1 MSHVIQCFPH
11 LLSSYL
17 PNTTQLIVGNQMKL
31 FLSLFLLSTAMAAQS
46 FMAPSS
52 SGLPDAPSQRPFWT
66 FENRENLSILAG
78 LVAADAFTTQR
89 GLNQGLREVNPIM
102 RPFVTRGATG
112 EAAGSAL
119 GFGAGVGIV
128 YLLHR
133 SHHYRAERI
142 TMRLIVAGEAG
153 FVATNIIAI
162 R

>member
-1 MSHVIQCFPH
+1 
-11 LLSSYL
+11 
-17 PNTTQLIVGNQMKL
+17 MKL
-31 FLSLFLLSTAMAAQS
+31 FLSIFLLSTAMAAQS
-46 FMAPSS
+46 FVAPSS

-66 FENRENLSILAG
+66 FENRVNISILAG

-89 GLNQGLREVNPIM
+89 GLNQGLREVNPVM
-102 RPFVTRGATG
+102 RPLVTRGPAG
-112 EAAGSAL
+112 EAVGAAL

-133 SHHYRAERI
+133 SYHYRAERI

-153 FVATNIIAI
+153 FVANNIIAI

>member
-1 MSHVIQCFPH
+1 M
-11 LLSSYL
+11 L
-17 PNTTQLIVGNQMKL
+17 PSLTLISLTTQHYPTNCGRSDEA
-31 FLSLFLLSTAMAAQS
+31 LSLDFRAEHCHGSAEFHSAQQFRAS
-46 FMAPSS
+46 RCAQPAS
-52 SGLPDAPSQRPFWT
+52 FWT
-66 FENRENLSILAG
+66 IENRVNVSILAG

-89 GLNQGLREVNPIM
+89 GLNQGLREVNPVM
-102 RPFVTRGATG
+102 RPFVTRGAAG

-133 SHHYRAERI
+133 SHHYKAEHI

-153 FVATNIIAI
+153 FVANNIIAI

>member
-1 MSHVIQCFPH
+1 
-11 LLSSYL
+11 
-17 PNTTQLIVGNQMKL
+17 MKL
-31 FLSLFLLSTAMAAQS
+31 FLSCFVLSTAMAAQS

-52 SGLPDAPSQRPFWT
+52 SALTDAPSQHPFWT
-66 FENRENLSILAG
+66 FENRVNVSILAG

-119 GFGAGVGIV
+119 GFGAGFGIV

-153 FVATNIIAI
+153 FVANNIIAI